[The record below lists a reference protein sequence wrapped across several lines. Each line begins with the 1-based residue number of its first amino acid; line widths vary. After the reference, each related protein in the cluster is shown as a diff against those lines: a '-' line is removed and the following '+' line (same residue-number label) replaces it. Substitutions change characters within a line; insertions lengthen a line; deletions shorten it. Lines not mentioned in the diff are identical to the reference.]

1 MAMSFRKLRL
11 RSAWLLILPF
21 FYFAS
26 PTLGPMAAGV
36 TLSALGLVVRAW
48 AAGTIQKDRVLTTGG
63 PYSYTR
69 NPLYLGSLFL
79 GLGVVVAGA
88 VVWFAALFAGF
99 YALMYGATMRRERRS
114 LEDLFGDRYREYA
127 GSVPALVPRPTP
139 YRGPTHAETSFSVAR
154 YLQNKEWEALL
165 GSVAG
170 FGLLAAKMI
179 WLA

>member
-1 MAMSFRKLRL
+1 MSLRRLRL

-26 PTLGPMAAGV
+26 PTPGLMAAGV
-36 TLSALGLVVRAW
+36 ALSALGLVVRAW
-48 AAGTIQKDRVLTTGG
+48 AAGTIHKDRVLTTGG

-79 GLGVVVAGA
+79 GFGVVVAGA

-99 YALMYGATMRRERRS
+99 YALMYGATMRNERRG
-114 LEDLFGDRYREYA
+114 LEDLFGDSYREYTE
-127 GSVPALVPRPTP
+127 GVPALLPRLTP
-139 YRGPTHAETSFSVAR
+139 YRGPSYEETSFSVER
-154 YLQNKEWEALL
+154 YLRNKEWEALM
-165 GSVAG
+165 GSAAG

>member
-1 MAMSFRKLRL
+1 MSFRKLRL

-26 PTLGPMAAGV
+26 PTPGLMAAGV

-48 AAGTIQKDRVLTTGG
+48 AAGTIRKGRVLTTGG
-63 PYSYTR
+63 PYAYTR

-79 GLGVVVAGA
+79 GFGVVVAGA

-99 YALMYGATMRRERRS
+99 YALMYGATMRQERRS
-114 LEDLFGDRYREYA
+114 LEDHFGDSYREYTE
-127 GSVPALVPRPTP
+127 SVPALVPRLTP
-139 YRGPTHAETSFSVAR
+139 YRGPTQGETSFSVDR
-154 YLQNKEWEALL
+154 YLRNKEWEALL
-165 GSVAG
+165 GSAVG

>member
-1 MAMSFRKLRL
+1 MSFRRLRL

-26 PTLGPMAAGV
+26 PRPGLMAAGV

-48 AAGTIQKDRVLTTGG
+48 AAGTIHKDRVLTTGG

-79 GLGVVVAGA
+79 GFGVVVAGA

-99 YALMYGATMRRERRS
+99 YAKDAYQAGLRETPTRQRSANAKRLRSRAVPMLVGDATPPYMDDGGVIPFKRMYVTR
-114 LEDLFGDRYREYA
+114 L
-127 GSVPALVPRPTP
+127 P
-139 YRGPTHAETSFSVAR
+139 
-154 YLQNKEWEALL
+154 
-165 GSVAG
+165 
-170 FGLLAAKMI
+170 
-179 WLA
+179 